1 MKKRILV
8 LLSVVALMALMMVV
22 TVAPALAAPNGYTG
36 YVCTLP
42 DGSQLEYS
50 FGQFKHGLKTG
61 GFVFPDGTICEPQPR
76 L

>member
-1 MKKRILV
+1 MKRILV
-8 LLSVVALMALMMVV
+8 LLSVVALMLAMS
-22 TVAPALAAPNGYTG
+22 VAPALAAPNG

-50 FGQFKHGLKTG
+50 FGQFKHGQKTG
-61 GFVFPDGTICEPQPR
+61 AFVFPDGTICERQSR

>member
-1 MKKRILV
+1 MKRILV
-8 LLSVVALMALMMVV
+8 LLSVGALMVV
-22 TVAPALAAPNGYTG
+22 MLAMNVAPALAAPNG

-61 GFVFPDGTICEPQPR
+61 AFDFPDGTFCHRQSR

>member
-1 MKKRILV
+1 MKRIV
-8 LLSVVALMALMMVV
+8 MLLSVVALMLTMS
-22 TVAPALAAPNGYTG
+22 VAPALAAPNGYTG

>member
-1 MKKRILV
+1 MKRILA
-8 LLSVVALMALMMVV
+8 LLSVVALMVV
-22 TVAPALAAPNGYTG
+22 MSVAPALAAPNG